1 MRLARHGNCQFNVW
15 IFVVVTTLVAGGWSF
30 AVTPSAN
37 AVTCPDGKTIV
48 DTALFDSTAALSV
61 KCAAAAGSRVDNPS
75 QDSPGVAVPVVESKD
90 LPDQYEEVRK
100 ACLNDRSLG
109 ADPLCSVP
117 DSCPKDQ
124 SLVQTYMV
132 FSKTGRAVPLDSPRC
147 EPNPQGA
154 NNQPFPGVSLAD
166 FQKLPIAGATLG
178 IQPSPHTLIGAE
190 TNVFAEAAT
199 QEIPATVLGTALTVR
214 ATPTDYTFNYGDG
227 TVVGPQMFAGG
238 YLPEDRWGEKTRTSH
253 AYQATGDFPVSV
265 TTFYNGEYR
274 IGNGAWTP
282 ITGQAQIASP
292 NQIVK
297 VWRSQVKRYADN
309 CIVNPNGDGCPGAV

>member
-1 MRLARHGNCQFNVW
+1 MV
-15 IFVVVTTLVAGGWSF
+15 
-30 AVTPSAN
+30 
-37 AVTCPDGKTIV
+37 
-48 DTALFDSTAALSV
+48 
-61 KCAAAAGSRVDNPS
+61 NPN
-75 QDSPGVAVPVVESKD
+75 QDSAGVTAPFVESKD

-117 DSCPKDQ
+117 DFCAKDQ
-124 SLVQTYMV
+124 TLVQTYMV
-132 FSKTGRAVPLDSPRC
+132 FSKTGRAVPLESPRC
-147 EPNPQGA
+147 DPKPEGA

-166 FQKLPIAGATLG
+166 FQKLPIAAATLG
-178 IQPSPHTLIGAE
+178 IQPRPHTLIGAE

-214 ATPTDYTFNYGDG
+214 ATPTDFTFNYGDG
-227 TVVGPQMFAGG
+227 TAVGPQKFAGG

-253 AYQATGDFPVSV
+253 VYQATGDFPVSV

-292 NQIVK
+292 SQIVK

-309 CIVNPNGDGCPGAV
+309 CIVNANGEGCPGAG